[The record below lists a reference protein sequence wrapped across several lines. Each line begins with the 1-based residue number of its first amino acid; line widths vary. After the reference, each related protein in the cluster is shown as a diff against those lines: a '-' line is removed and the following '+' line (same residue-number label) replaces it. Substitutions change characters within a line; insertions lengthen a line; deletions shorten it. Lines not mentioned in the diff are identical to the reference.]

1 MRRVMRFSP
10 PVSFIVTFVW
20 ALTVPTPAITV
31 DFLVP
36 GVSLESVIFTRGAR
50 VRYLV
55 TSEVHGAVDSSIV
68 ELAVLESAAADILLE
83 IFSASVP
90 EKEEETVT
98 VRLRLERKVTSIS
111 SPEEFRD
118 YIREVLVRNGTEP
131 FREPSDEE
139 VDDFEL
145 ERVLLKRDEASARRS
160 LGRETIETVA
170 GTFYC
175 EVTELSRRD
184 RRAVKL
190 GGIDAE
196 RIEEEVSTVW
206 MSREVPF
213 WGMVRS
219 RVERRRETVLLTDTP
234 PARLVPQ
241 ATVTSSILIGFESGA
256 AP

>member
-1 MRRVMRFSP
+1 MRFLP
-10 PVSFIVTFVW
+10 PFSLIVTFVW
-20 ALTVPTPAITV
+20 ALIIPAPAITV

-50 VRYLV
+50 VRYIV
-55 TSEVHGAVDSSIV
+55 TSEVQGAVDSSIV
-68 ELAVLESAAADILLE
+68 ELAVLESGTADILLE

-98 VRLRLERKVTSIS
+98 VRLRLERTVTSIS

-118 YIREVLVRNGTEP
+118 CIREVLVRNGSEP

-139 VDDFEL
+139 VADFEL
-145 ERVLLKRDEASARRS
+145 ERILLKRDAAAAVRS
-160 LGRETIETVA
+160 KGCETIETAA

-175 EVTELSRRD
+175 EVTELSKRD

-196 RIEEEVSTVW
+196 RIEEEVSTIW

-213 WGMVRS
+213 WGMVKS
-219 RVERRRETVLLTDTP
+219 RVERRRETVLLTDSP

-241 ATVTSSILIGFESGA
+241 ATVTSSILIGFEPGA